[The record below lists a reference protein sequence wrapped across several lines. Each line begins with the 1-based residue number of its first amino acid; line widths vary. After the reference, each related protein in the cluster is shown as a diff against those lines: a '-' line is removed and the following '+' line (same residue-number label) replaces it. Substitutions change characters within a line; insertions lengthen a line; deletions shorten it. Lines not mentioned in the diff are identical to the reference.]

1 MAGFSK
7 PHSSAPENNNNA
19 DGQELEQLE
28 KELSDVSVEIRSM
41 IGDTKDR
48 NSLDLETRRRL
59 STKYVQAAGLSKE
72 LATRYIGNE
81 QKQEEYTVLY
91 KKLIKKAEEYGSS
104 IQFEVPKTTLDDV
117 KGLNE
122 VKKVVQTFIYMARN
136 PEILDAYKIEGGF
149 GLFMYG
155 APGTGKTMFAKAV
168 ANALQLPLFVVEP
181 SDIFKSYVGESEA
194 AVKQL
199 FEQINLC
206 KSGAVVFIDEC
217 DELFSK
223 RSSNSKDYKSAVT
236 NQLLQ
241 NLNGFNTDGSKRIL
255 IAATNLPWMV
265 DPAYLRY
272 KRFSHHVHITPPD
285 EEAMRSIIAGK
296 LKNVPVGD
304 VSVDDILFML
314 QQQCQAVVP
323 TDGSA
328 GREQGYYSSAD
339 VCGIIEEACRLA
351 VEKLIQTSME
361 NGTQRIPTGNYPP
374 VTREMFEKAI
384 RNKMPSIN
392 SKVLKRYD
400 DFHVGQD

>member
-7 PHSSAPENNNNA
+7 PQSSAPENNA
-19 DGQELEQLE
+19 SSDGQELEQLE

-59 STKYVQAAGLSKE
+59 ATKYVQAAGISKE
-72 LATRYIGNE
+72 LSTRCIGNE

-285 EEAMRSIIAGK
+285 EEAMRSIVAGK

-323 TDGSA
+323 TDGNP
-328 GREQGYYSSAD
+328 GREQAYYSSAD

-392 SKVLKRYD
+392 AKVLKRYD